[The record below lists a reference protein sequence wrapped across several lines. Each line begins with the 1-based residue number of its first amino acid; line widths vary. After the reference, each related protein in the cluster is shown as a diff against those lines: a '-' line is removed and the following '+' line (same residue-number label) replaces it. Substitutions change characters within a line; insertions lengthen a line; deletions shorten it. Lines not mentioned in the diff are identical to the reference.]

1 MENEDYRIMVVRNT
15 TMRCFRNGRIDT
27 LNKKTK
33 IEKWNR
39 RTFNV
44 NFGYLRVNIDKR
56 MFMVHTIIALCFLG
70 EKPIDLVID
79 HINSIRDD
87 NRVVN
92 LQYIT
97 KIENDRKR
105 TKMNGKDIKGF
116 TNRPNGKYESYIGV
130 NNKRLYLG
138 IFDTEEDARKS
149 YLDAKFKYH
158 NVNL

>member
-27 LNKKTK
+27 LSQKSK

-56 MFMVHTIIALCFLG
+56 MFMVHIIIALCFLG

-79 HINSIRDD
+79 HINGIRDD

-105 TKMNGKDIKGF
+105 SKMNGKDIKGF
-116 TNRPNGKYESYIGV
+116 TNRPNGKYESSICV

>member
-27 LNKKTK
+27 LSQKSK

-56 MFMVHTIIALCFLG
+56 LIMVHTIIALCFLG
-70 EKPIDLVID
+70 KKPIDLVID
-79 HINSIRDD
+79 HINGIRDD

-105 TKMNGKDIKGF
+105 SKMNGKDIKGF
-116 TNRPNGKYESYIGV
+116 TNRPNGKYESSICV

-138 IFDTEEDARKS
+138 MFDTEEDARKA
-149 YLDAKFKYH
+149 YIEAKFKYH
-158 NVNL
+158 NVKL